1 MPKDILIFYNKT
13 IYKTI
18 FIIDIIINAANDV
31 EFILAA
37 VSKESLTTYSLC
49 ANGFNKYVKKFP
61 N

>member
-37 VSKESLTTYSLC
+37 VSVYSLC
-49 ANGFNKYVKKFP
+49 ANGFNKNIKKFP

>member
-1 MPKDILIFYNKT
+1 MPKDILIFHN
-13 IYKTI
+13 KTI

-49 ANGFNKYVKKFP
+49 ANGFNKNIKKFP